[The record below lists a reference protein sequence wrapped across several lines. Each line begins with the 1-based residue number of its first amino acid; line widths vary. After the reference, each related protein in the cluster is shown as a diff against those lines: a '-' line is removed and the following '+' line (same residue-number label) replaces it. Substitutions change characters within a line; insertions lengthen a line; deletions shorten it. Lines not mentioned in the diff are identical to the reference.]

1 MFSYYLK
8 CKKNAECKK
17 PKIEKVKKER
27 ILLLSNS
34 MVGAIKNSEIYQGTR
49 TH

>member
-17 PKIEKVKKER
+17 PKIEKVKKR
-27 ILLLSNS
+27 KNI
-34 MVGAIKNSEIYQGTR
+34 AFIKLYGWCY
-49 TH
+49 